1 MKISQINFKA
11 NFKSNIYETKSKS
24 INATQSSS
32 FDSIYPKYYHQCN
45 MFDYLDCPQ
54 RNSEIIETENEIKA
68 CDYELKA
75 LLRSSAS
82 LNSQKTRIINGAMEE
97 IQLAASKEE
106 MKIIEEKRD
115 RNLARLQRRMEELS
129 RQIAKIQSRII
140 SLREKEL
147 NL

>member
-11 NFKSNIYETKSKS
+11 NFKSNIYETKSKG
-24 INATQSSS
+24 INAIQSSS
-32 FDSIYPKYYHQCN
+32 FDGIYPKHHQCS
-45 MFDYLDCPQ
+45 MFDYPDCRQ
-54 RNSEIIETENEIKA
+54 SNSEIIETENEIKA
-68 CDYELKA
+68 CNYELKA

-115 RNLARLQRRMEELS
+115 RDLARLQRRMEELS
-129 RQIAKIQSRII
+129 RQIAKIQSQII